1 MLCAPPGGRRGSAA
15 KGHGIHFWMRRPRR
29 PTLQRI
35 IHNVRSSQTGQGITE
50 YVVMLTMILVLVMGT
65 LRLVG
70 VNAKNALS
78 KAANALQ
85 HRSDGD

>member
-1 MLCAPPGGRRGSAA
+1 MLCAPPGGSRGSAA
-15 KGHGIHFWMRRPRR
+15 KGHGIHFWMRPPRR

>member
-1 MLCAPPGGRRGSAA
+1 
-15 KGHGIHFWMRRPRR
+15 MRPPRR

>member
-1 MLCAPPGGRRGSAA
+1 M
-15 KGHGIHFWMRRPRR
+15 
-29 PTLQRI
+29 QRI